1 MKKKQEPCITLEQV
15 REVYKEA
22 DRRLND
28 MVSME
33 DIESPED
40 YFDTRNMMLQGI
52 YSALMVLSGKDWP
65 DVRRYTDQIEAEIW
79 KEEHIG

>member
-1 MKKKQEPCITLEQV
+1 
-15 REVYKEA
+15 
-22 DRRLND
+22 

-52 YSALMVLSGKDWP
+52 YSALMVLSGRDCP

-79 KEEHIG
+79 KEENCE